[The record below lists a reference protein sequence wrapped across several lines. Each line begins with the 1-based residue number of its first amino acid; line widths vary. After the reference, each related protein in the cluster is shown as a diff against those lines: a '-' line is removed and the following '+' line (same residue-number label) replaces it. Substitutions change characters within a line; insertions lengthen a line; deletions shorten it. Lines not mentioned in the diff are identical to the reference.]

1 MDGGTEM
8 SEHGDTLLT
17 TRDERQE
24 LIEPLLTPI
33 STPIQGEMADE
44 SLASSVSTAFSGSSG
59 HDDGSPD
66 LVFISADKVSFH
78 THYARVCNASSNNF
92 NFLLPNSPEALT
104 ETGVFQLAE
113 EAAVLNV
120 IFHCIY
126 KLPFE
131 IYDPALSTLL
141 SVVVALQKY
150 GLSLQQY
157 LIIGTPLYQQMSLKT
172 ASSPIDVY
180 TVAASNDLFDLASVA
195 SSYLLSYP
203 VDELSDEVSITMGPV
218 YLRRLF
224 SLHTQR
230 LKALRALMAS
240 PPVEHPST
248 PACGEVEKKRLP
260 RSWSL
265 FCTSI
270 AFYATPDMSSVKL
283 RSVLETLGELMLC
296 DVCKQSLLDRVQE
309 LVVQWSAI
317 PMTILRD
324 PLGYRAGT

>member
-1 MDGGTEM
+1 MSTMDGGTEM

-157 LIIGTPLYQQMSLKT
+157 LII
-172 ASSPIDVY
+172 
-180 TVAASNDLFDLASVA
+180 VAASNDLFDLASVA